1 MKRITIS
8 ALTILLFISCQANGQ
23 DGFHKI
29 KSSHSVDATVTRL
42 SDVLTAKGM
51 TIFSTIDHQ
60 QGAIKAG
67 LDLRP
72 TVLVIFG
79 NPKVGTALMQ
89 CDQRIGLALP
99 LKMLIWQDDAGVTW
113 LGYQEPSKL
122 KNEYNLD
129 SCSETLA
136 KVKNAMAN
144 FARAATSAG

>member
-1 MKRITIS
+1 MKRISIS
-8 ALTILLFISCQANGQ
+8 ALTIILFISCQAIGQ

-29 KSSHSVDATVTRL
+29 KSSHSVDATITKL
-42 SDVLTAKGM
+42 SAVLTAKGM

-79 NPKVGTALMQ
+79 NPKVGTTLMQ

-99 LKMLIWQDDAGVTW
+99 LKMLVWQDDTGVTW
-113 LGYQEPSKL
+113 LGYWELSNL
-122 KNEYNLD
+122 KKEYHLE
-129 SCSETLA
+129 SCNETLA

-144 FARAATSAG
+144 FAQAATS

>member
-8 ALTILLFISCQANGQ
+8 ALTIILFISCQANAQ

-29 KSSHSVDATVTRL
+29 KSSHSVDATVTKL
-42 SDVLTAKGM
+42 SDVITAKGM
-51 TIFSTIDHQ
+51 TIFATINHQ

-89 CDQRIGLALP
+89 CDQRIGLVLP
-99 LKMLIWQDDAGVTW
+99 LKMLVWQDEVGVTW
-113 LGYQEPSKL
+113 LGYREPSKFN
-122 KNEYNLD
+122 NEYNLE
-129 SCSETLA
+129 SCNETLA

-144 FARAATSAG
+144 FARAATSEG